1 MRDADEWQRWANLQ
15 VQEELCREMEALK
28 AEENLDGLTEE
39 QQEILKVVRQF
50 VAMPLGRVLY
60 ESGDTLRHVYF
71 PTDCIVSLLS
81 VTQTRD
87 GVWSVN
93 ERGPGR
99 VAIAYFPSKWGA
111 LKHAV
116 RSARTIS

>member
-1 MRDADEWQRWANLQ
+1 MD
-15 VQEELCREMEALK
+15 
-28 AEENLDGLTEE
+28 
-39 QQEILKVVRQF
+39 
-50 VAMPLGRVLY
+50 
-60 ESGDTLRHVYF
+60 ESGT
-71 PTDCIVSLLS
+71 PLLS

-99 VAIAYFPSKWGA
+99 VAIAYFPTKWGA

-116 RSARTIS
+116 RTARARRRCRVAVLERGGGVALSHDYAEAS